1 MKKISAVIM
10 LFSSISAFPQK
21 IDGICNPID
30 KIGYAIRDISVTFYK
45 KNTYVK
51 ERYKKFS
58 EVTNLSPEELLKSHI
73 STQNNDWLSYNFNE
87 KKNWEHNKI
96 ENLLDKNNYIE
107 LLFKFNF
114 KVLNREYS
122 IVKLNAKNDILN
134 SNIPIT
140 FLMQKHNNKWFF
152 TSEHLL
158 QKVKLALYL
167 LPIEDIYIIFNNKRS
182 GNNQPLNTLLGKIW
196 ENGIFNF
203 YAFINGFGEYLL
215 KNESKSNAHLSL
227 KESITTKIKNKG
239 IIPLSIQEFCSYF
252 ENENSEISSRL
263 LDKIRDIQTFEKG
276 KISLQNSIKIDV
288 EGMTIFYIKY
298 DIMAENNVFYS
309 GVKVFDENFNE
320 IEKKDNITVL
330 LKINNKEQMERLFFN
345 STEYVIYE

>member
-1 MKKISAVIM
+1 M
-10 LFSSISAFPQK
+10 LFLSISAFSQK
-21 IDGICNPID
+21 TDGVCNPID
-30 KIGYAIRDISVTFYK
+30 KIGYAIGDISVVFYK
-45 KNTYVK
+45 KNTYIK
-51 ERYKKFS
+51 ERYKNFS
-58 EVTNLSPEELLKSHI
+58 EVSNLSPEELLKSHI
-73 STQNNDWLSYNFNE
+73 STQDNDWLSYNFNE
-87 KKNWEHNKI
+87 KKNWEYNKI
-96 ENLLDKNNYIE
+96 QNLLDKNNYIE

-114 KVLNREYS
+114 KVLNKEYS
-122 IVKLNAKNDILN
+122 IVKLNAKNDILD

-140 FLMQKHNNKWFF
+140 FLMQKHSNKWFF

-158 QKVKLALYL
+158 QKINLALYL

-182 GNNQPLNTLLGKIW
+182 SNNQPLNILLDKIW

-215 KNESKSNAHLSL
+215 KNETKSYAHLSL
-227 KESITTKIKNKG
+227 QESITMKIKNKG

-263 LDKIRDIQTFEKG
+263 IDKIRDIQTSEKG

-288 EGMTIFYIKY
+288 GGMTIFYIKY
-298 DIMAENNVFYS
+298 NIMSENNASYND
-309 GVKVFDENFNE
+309 VKIFDENFNE
-320 IEKKDNITVL
+320 IEKKDNITTL
-330 LKINNKEQMERLFFN
+330 LKINNKEQIERLFFN